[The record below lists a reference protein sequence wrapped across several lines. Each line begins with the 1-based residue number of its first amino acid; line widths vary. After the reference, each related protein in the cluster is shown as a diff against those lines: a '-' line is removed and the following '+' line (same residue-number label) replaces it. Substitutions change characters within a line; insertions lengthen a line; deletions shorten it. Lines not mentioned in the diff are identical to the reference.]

1 MTSIALQ
8 LPQLSR
14 LWLFDCG
21 EGTQHQI
28 LRSSVKLSQLDK
40 IFITHLHGDHLF
52 GLSGLLASRSLQ
64 NGGQTPVTIY
74 GPNGLAEYLRATLEI
89 SRTRLGYPISVERI
103 TPGVVCEDEYA
114 TVVCAPMRHG
124 VESYGYAVI
133 EKDQRG
139 HFDVDRARALGI
151 PPGPIYGKLKAG
163 GSCTLPSGEV
173 IHGADLTGPHIRGKK
188 FVFCGDTAFH
198 QGAIELSRGADL
210 LVHEATYIGADSHLA
225 ERANHS
231 TAVTAAE
238 TARAAG
244 VHRLI
249 LTHFCLRDESEGNP
263 SLDDLLQEA
272 RAIFPATSLAHDFLS
287 VDVQRAELP
296 EAASIEAAATL

>member
-40 IFITHLHGDHLF
+40 VFITHLHGDHLF

-74 GPNGLAEYLRATLEI
+74 GPAGLAEYLRATLEI
-89 SRTRLGYPISVERI
+89 SRTRLGYPIAVERV
-103 TPGVVCEDEYA
+103 TPGPVFEDDYA
-114 TVVCAPMRHG
+114 TVICSPMRHG
-124 VESYGYAVI
+124 VESYGYAVV

-139 HFDVDRARALGI
+139 RFDVERARALGI

-163 GSCTLPSGEV
+163 GTVTLENGEV
-173 IHGADLTGPHIRGKK
+173 IDGSDLTGPHIRGRK

-198 QGAIELSRGADL
+198 AGAVELARGADL
-210 LVHEATYIGADSHLA
+210 LVHEATYIGADAHLA

-231 TAVTAAE
+231 TSVSAAE
-238 TARAAG
+238 TARLAG
-244 VHRLI
+244 VYRLL
-249 LTHFCLRDESEGNP
+249 LTHFSLRYESEGNP

-272 RAIFPATSLAHDFLS
+272 RAIFPATSLAHDFLT
-287 VDVQRAELP
+287 VDVQRAE
-296 EAASIEAAATL
+296 AADVQAAN

>member
-8 LPQLSR
+8 LPQASR

-28 LRSSVKLSQLDK
+28 LRSSVKLSQLEK

-89 SRTRLGYPISVERI
+89 SRTRLGYPISVERVS
-103 TPGVVCEDEYA
+103 PGTVCEDDYA

-124 VESYGYAVI
+124 VESYGYAVV

-139 HFDVDRARALGI
+139 HFDVERAKALGI
-151 PPGPIYGKLKAG
+151 PPGPVYGRLKNG
-163 GSCTLPSGEV
+163 GTYTLPDGQV
-173 IHGADLTGPHIRGKK
+173 VHGADLTGPHIRGKK

-198 QGAIELSRGADL
+198 QGAVELSRGADL
-210 LVHEATYIGADSHLA
+210 LVHEATYIGADAHLA

-231 TAVTAAE
+231 TSVSAAE
-238 TARAAG
+238 TARLAG
-244 VHRLI
+244 VGKLL
-249 LTHFCLRDESEGNP
+249 LTHFSLRYESEGHP

-272 RAIFPATSLAHDFLS
+272 KSIFPNVSLAHDFLS
-287 VDVQRAELP
+287 VDVVRSEAPELSP
-296 EAASIEAAATL
+296 V